1 MRKLAVTIGILA
13 VAGSIA
19 RAEVID
25 RILAVV
31 DNALVTQ
38 SDVVAA
44 MRLGLEVPAP
54 AAADPVAAVVNRL
67 IERNLTLSEVERY
80 APPDPPAADIN
91 LRMEQIRRS
100 FPSAAAFEAVLNE
113 TGLDEA
119 QLRRRVRDDLR
130 IAAYLQQ
137 RFGSPVQPSEEQ
149 VLAYYRAHPVEFSR
163 NGLLRP
169 FDEAHDD
176 ARAALVE
183 ERRSAVIRDWLA
195 GLRRRANVN
204 VLYVAR

>member
-1 MRKLAVTIGILA
+1 MIGVLV
-13 VAGSIA
+13 VAASIA
-19 RAEVID
+19 RAQVID

-31 DNALVTQ
+31 DNSLVTQ

-44 MRLGLEVPAP
+44 MRLGLETPAP
-54 AAADPVAAVVNRL
+54 AADPVAAVVDRL
-67 IERNLTLSEVERY
+67 IERQLTLSEVDRY
-80 APPDPPAADIN
+80 APPEPSAADIN
-91 LRMEQIRRS
+91 LRVEKMRLS
-100 FPSAAAFEAVLNE
+100 FPSTAAFEAVLNE

-119 QLRRRVRDDLR
+119 QLRRHVRDDLR

-149 VLAYYRAHPVEFSR
+149 ILDYYRTHPGEFSR
-163 NGLLRP
+163 NGVLRP

-176 ARAALVE
+176 VRAALVE
-183 ERRSAVIRDWLA
+183 ERRSAVIREWLT
-195 GLRRRANVN
+195 GLRRRANVT